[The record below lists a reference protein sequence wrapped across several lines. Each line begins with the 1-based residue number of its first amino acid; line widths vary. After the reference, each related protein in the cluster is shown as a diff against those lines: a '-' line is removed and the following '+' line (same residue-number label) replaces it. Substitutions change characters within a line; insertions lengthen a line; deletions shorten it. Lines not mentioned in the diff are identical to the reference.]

1 MSIYI
6 FLGISSAS
14 SSHSVTDP
22 NYSTSEDSRM
32 EILKGKLPRIAK
44 AGLEMFDVSSPEKLQ
59 DYLTYLTHKMDSEG
73 TQQFILRIKQV
84 VPNGK
89 CEVGK
94 LHFIIN
100 R

>member
-1 MSIYI
+1 MYIYI

-32 EILKGKLPRIAK
+32 EILKGKLPQIAK
-44 AGLEMFDVSSPEKLQ
+44 AGLKMFDVSSPEKLQ

-73 TQQFILRIKQV
+73 TQFILRIKQV

-89 CEVGK
+89 CEVSK
-94 LHFIIN
+94 RQSLHYK
-100 R
+100 